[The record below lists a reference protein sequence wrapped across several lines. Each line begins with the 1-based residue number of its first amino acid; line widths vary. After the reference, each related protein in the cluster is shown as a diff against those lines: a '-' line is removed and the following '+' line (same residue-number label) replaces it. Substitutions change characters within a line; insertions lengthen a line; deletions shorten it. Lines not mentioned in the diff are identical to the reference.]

1 MKLTVTGALCLVGA
15 ISSASF
21 DLMLIQE
28 ATSVGD
34 FYRVHR
40 VDPANGVPLGSFQI
54 GPESKGLAASQA
66 RGEMYTI
73 DRNGNLRTWDYST
86 GAMKSIRYVGTTFIQ
101 DFIVSNDQSKLY
113 FVNGTNLVYSYDL
126 NTNGT
131 GTIINHPSAQLVK
144 LTQSGNGD
152 IYACDVAAGKL
163 GRYDA
168 ASSYTLTSTE
178 TYYGSTVDQMTF
190 VPSVQSG
197 GYGSVYYGSDGAYFA
212 YNLTMGG
219 NFIVG
224 NGFNFPVGSTATA
237 DATVK
242 SHNGA
247 YLIGSDTSGSGNVR
261 VTEIDRASYFVRSNM
276 FSGINGVK
284 NVAIVLAPEPSTF
297 AAIGLGIAA
306 LLKRR
311 RK

>member
-1 MKLTVTGALCLVGA
+1 MKLSLIGALCFVVA

-28 ATSVGD
+28 AASVGGL
-34 FYRVHR
+34 YRVHR
-40 VDPANGVPLGSFQI
+40 VDPANGVSLGSFQI

-73 DRNGNLRTWDYST
+73 DINGNLRTWDYST
-86 GAMKSIRYVGTTFIQ
+86 GALKSMRDVGTGSIQ

-113 FVNGTNLVYSYDL
+113 IVNGTSLVYSYDL

-131 GTIINHPSAQLVK
+131 GVVINQPSTVLVK
-144 LTQSGNGD
+144 LAQAGNGD
-152 IYACDVAAGKL
+152 LYACDVASGKL
-163 GRYDA
+163 GRYNA
-168 ASSYTLTSTE
+168 ASSYVLASTE
-178 TYYGSTVDQMTF
+178 TYFGSTVDQMTF
-190 VPSVQSG
+190 VPSVAS
-197 GYGSVYYGSDGAYFA
+197 GYGSVYYGSDGANFA
-212 YNLTMGG
+212 YNVTSGG
-219 NFIVG
+219 NFIFG
-224 NGFNFPVGSTATA
+224 NGFNFTVGGMASA

-247 YLIGSDTSGSGNVR
+247 YLIGTDTSGTGNIR

-284 NVAIVLAPEPSTF
+284 NAAIVLAPEPGTF
-297 AAIGLGIAA
+297 VVIGLGLVG